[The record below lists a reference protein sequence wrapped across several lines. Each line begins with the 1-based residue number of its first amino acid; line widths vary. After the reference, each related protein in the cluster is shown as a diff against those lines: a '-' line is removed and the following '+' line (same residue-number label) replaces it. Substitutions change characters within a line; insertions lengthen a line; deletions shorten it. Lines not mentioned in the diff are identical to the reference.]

1 MSDRA
6 DIPAVEAHIKTL
18 RRWVAATK
26 ANDKARNRNAEI
38 LPRIGIRG
46 GRATTNEARHICC
59 AEEERRCSEQAM
71 KEAAALHGF
80 DTANATAHVR
90 DRSEAEGT

>member
-80 DTANATAHVR
+80 DTANPTGQART
-90 DRSEAEGT
+90 ENGGI